1 MRRHR
6 PIWTATIATAATL
19 AAFAGLTGCGHHP
32 EACADEFCVEL
43 FSSGFEETACGDGTD
58 CVYAEVF
65 FVAQVDG
72 SHINDLDADDVLLV
86 LDDREVG
93 VEGAADLTQDN
104 DLIVRLLLDAS
115 YSITEA
121 DAEEAVRSSAMAF
134 VDFLPDEARIAVAMF
149 ASEDEVPIFLDL
161 GGTNTAE
168 ETYHDRADARRV
180 IEEQYRA
187 KPDES
192 SLAFTKLYDAVTRWS
207 EHEIS
212 SEYGV
217 AQPVMVVFT
226 DGQDNW
232 SQDFDNAQ
240 DARDHLDAVAP
251 HQKIYGLGLGDG
263 VDQEA
268 LEVLSEGRYFSA
280 ASSDDL
286 QDGFENIADELSSIY
301 QYRSLVPEVAEGVD
315 TELRVSHGGEEVAI
329 TFEMGPSNKAQEA
342 GGCSCDAGGQA
353 RSDLWLAALF
363 MALGL
368 VCVRRAART

>member
-1 MRRHR
+1 MGRHR
-6 PIWTATIATAATL
+6 LAWTAAMAPVLIL
-19 AAFAGLTGCGHHP
+19 AAFAGLAGCKHHP
-32 EACADEFCVEL
+32 QACADEFCVEL
-43 FSSGFEETACGDGTD
+43 FSSGFEETACDDGTD

-65 FVAQVDG
+65 FVAQVNG
-72 SHINDLDADDVLLV
+72 SHINDLEPEDVLLV

-93 VEGAADLTQDN
+93 VEGTGHLTQDN

-121 DAEEAVRSSAMAF
+121 EAEEAVRSSAMAF
-134 VDFLPDEARIAVAMF
+134 VDYLPDEARIAVATF

-161 GGTNTAE
+161 DGTSTEN
-168 ETYHDRADARRV
+168 ETYHDKEDARRV
-180 IEEQYRA
+180 IEEQYRS

-251 HQKIYGLGLGDG
+251 RQKIYGLGLGDG
-263 VDQEA
+263 VDEEA
-268 LEVLSEGRYFSA
+268 LEVLSEGRYHSA
-280 ASSDDL
+280 ASSGEL
-286 QDGFENIADELSSIY
+286 QEGFENIADELSSIY
-301 QYRSLVPEVAEGVD
+301 QYRSLVPEVAEGVP
-315 TELRVSHGGEEVAI
+315 TELRVTYGGDEVAI
-329 TFEMGPSNKAQEA
+329 TFEMGPSNKTQEA
-342 GGCSCDAGGQA
+342 GGCSCNSGGRTGSA
-353 RSDLWLAALF
+353 PWIAALF
-363 MALGL
+363 TLALLGL
-368 VCVRRAART
+368 RRARRT

>member
-6 PIWTATIATAATL
+6 LVWTVAIASIVTF
-19 AAFAGLTGCGHHP
+19 AAFAGLAGCVHHP

-43 FSSGFEETACGDGTD
+43 FSSGFEETACDDGTD

-65 FVAQVDG
+65 FVAQVEG
-72 SHINDLDADDVLLV
+72 SHINDLGVEDVQLV

-93 VEGAADLTQDN
+93 VEGAGDLTQDN

-121 DAEEAVRSSAMAF
+121 GAEEAVRSSAMAF
-134 VDFLPDEARIAVAMF
+134 VDYLPDEARIAVAIF

-161 GGTNTAE
+161 AGTNTSE
-168 ETYHDRADARRV
+168 ETYHDQADARRV

-187 KPDES
+187 KADES

-212 SEYGV
+212 SQYGV

-240 DARDHLDAVAP
+240 DARDHLDSVAP
-251 HQKIYGLGLGDG
+251 SQKIYGLGLGDG
-263 VDQEA
+263 VDEDA
-268 LEVLSEGRYFSA
+268 LQMLSEGRYYSA
-280 ASSDDL
+280 ASAGDL
-286 QDGFENIADELSSIY
+286 QEGFENIADELSSIY
-301 QYRSLVPEVAEGVD
+301 QYRSLVPEVAEGVS

-329 TFEMGPSNKAQEA
+329 TFEMGPSSKADEA
-342 GGCSCDAGGQA
+342 SGCSCDAGGQA
-353 RSDLWLAALF
+353 GSSVWIAALF
-363 MALGL
+363 ALAFVG
-368 VCVRRAART
+368 VRRAVRS